1 MKRNTPHI
9 QVGTRGLDDMPRPQ
23 MSLRIGQDFCLGSRD
38 LRDDIQRATTR
49 KVRFIAN
56 ELRPTSA
63 RPHNVRIRVG
73 GRGVPFGVDLDRR
86 RGKGGRA
93 IAKCA
98 DTGPGRVTPIHP
110 WLFCAQKRLS
120 SAER

>member
-1 MKRNTPHI
+1 
-9 QVGTRGLDDMPRPQ
+9 MPRPQ
-23 MSLRIGQDFCLGSRD
+23 MSLRIGKDFCLGSRD

-63 RPHNVRIRVG
+63 RPHNVRIRGG

-93 IAKCA
+93 IAKCVDA
-98 DTGPGRVTPIHP
+98 GPGPIAAIHSLIVLRP
-110 WLFCAQKRLS
+110 KKGYVRRDGNS
-120 SAER
+120 